1 MSALLY
7 VNQISKKSN
16 SLKFLK
22 EITLKEKNSLVID
35 I

>member
-1 MSALLY
+1 MSVLLY

-16 SLKFLK
+16 SLSFLK
-22 EITLKEKNSLVID
+22 EITLKEKYYLVID